1 MSDDTVLRTG
11 IGNCL
16 LDQKSE
22 STLRYD
28 GMCGRLSHLPDGSG
42 RLLKSGL
49 GGSLGAGIDGEY
61 LASSGSGG
69 KKEGLLTITGV

>member
-16 LDQKSE
+16 LDQKAPSP
-22 STLRYD
+22 LRYD
-28 GMCGRLSHLPDGSG
+28 GVVGRLSHLPDGSG
-42 RLLKSGL
+42 SLDNCGL

-61 LASSGSGG
+61 LASSGGGG
-69 KKEGLLTITGV
+69 KKEGFVTITGV